1 VRVEIWSDVV
11 CPWCYIGK
19 GRFEKALARFDHS
32 DEVEVVWRSFQLHP
46 EHPKGV
52 REPLEESLA
61 AKIGG
66 TVEQVRVMNDHVK
79 TLAAAEG
86 LYYDFESYTLVNT
99 FDAHRLT
106 HLAKAHGLGAELHE
120 RFLRA
125 QLIEGEVLDDAD
137 TLVRLSAE
145 IGVPEDDARRVLED
159 DDYTAD
165 VNEEIRE
172 LRALGGNGVPFFV
185 IDRRYGISGAQSTE
199 VFLRALETAR
209 AEEAQRSSSTH

>member
-145 IGVPEDDARRVLED
+145 VGVLEDDARRVLEG

-165 VNEEIRE
+165 VDEEFRE

-199 VFLRALETAR
+199 VILRALETAR

>member
-19 GRFEKALARFDHS
+19 RRFEKALARFDHS

-159 DDYTAD
+159 DEYTAD

-185 IDRRYGISGAQSTE
+185 IDRRYGLSGAQSTE
-199 VFLRALETAR
+199 VILRALETAR

>member
-61 AKIGG
+61 VKIGG

-199 VFLRALETAR
+199 VILRALETAR

>member
-1 VRVEIWSDVV
+1 MREEICSDVV

-19 GRFEKALARFDHS
+19 RRFEKALARFNHS
-32 DEVEVVWRSFQLHP
+32 DEVEVLWRSFQLHP

-61 AKIGG
+61 TKIGG
-66 TVEQVRVMNDHVK
+66 TVEQVRTMNDHVK

-86 LYYDFESYTLVNT
+86 LDYDFERYTLVNT

-106 HLAKAHGLGAELHE
+106 HLSKAHRLGAELHE

-145 IGVPEDDARRVLED
+145 VGV
-159 DDYTAD
+159 
-165 VNEEIRE
+165 
-172 LRALGGNGVPFFV
+172 
-185 IDRRYGISGAQSTE
+185 QW
-199 VFLRALETAR
+199 
-209 AEEAQRSSSTH
+209 SSSFH

>member
-1 VRVEIWSDVV
+1 MQVEIWSDMV

-19 GRFEKALARFDHS
+19 RRFGKALARFDHS

-199 VFLRALETAR
+199 VILRALETAR